1 MWCLHFMNPARHLQ
15 ICGVRTLMQGVH
27 GALTPPPPS
36 CTSTSMRRVDKDP
49 PSDVL
54 PHPDTMAAKFSSSV
68 PQYNLIIN
76 VRLI

>member
-1 MWCLHFMNPARHLQ
+1 MWCLHFMNPARHSSNLWGSDVNARGSW
-15 ICGVRTLMQGVH
+15 CPD
-27 GALTPPPPS
+27 PPPPS

-68 PQYNLIIN
+68 PQYNLIN
-76 VRLI
+76 